1 MIYEEKESYDGDD
14 VAMDPNAAEA
24 AAGSQPS
31 QAASLASDDDFGG
44 VEVDYE
50 PGSGKDDAELAQY
63 WPPVHADVMYYSD
76 GGAPE
81 TPGVGVN
88 HVHQNA
94 GVLPAGVD
102 HPIFGVGN
110 LVPGNWD
117 PVNHQ
122 YIPWNDAWNEEKQ
135 EYEFPWAPGQY
146 NLEALPHH
154 HPQHPEDW
162 EPGYPLD

>member
-1 MIYEEKESYDGDD
+1 M
-14 VAMDPNAAEA
+14 
-24 AAGSQPS
+24 
-31 QAASLASDDDFGG
+31 
-44 VEVDYE
+44 
-50 PGSGKDDAELAQY
+50 DDAELAQY

-122 YIPWNDAWNEEKQ
+122 YASWDDAWNEETQ
-135 EYEFPWAPGQY
+135 QYEFPWGNVNANDY
-146 NLEALPHH
+146 NFGDFEGLHDPHNH
-154 HPQHPEDW
+154 HPQNPEVPEDW
-162 EPGYPLD
+162 MGGPLVAGYPYYDADEMMMMYYD